1 MGVYAMTGG
10 SNGMGEAARKML
22 ESRGDI
28 VINVD
33 ITGTDIIADLGTKEG
48 RSKAIDEIRKAAPEG
63 LDGFLAVA
71 GIGPYSPDYP
81 LIASVNYFGAKAVAE
96 GVKDLLIMKKGS
108 AVIVTSNSSV
118 MPNINKNIVKVMLE
132 ENDEEKTR
140 ELAASLDGFNAYTGS
155 KLALT
160 RWVRR
165 SAPEWAKDGIRLNAV
180 APGMTKTAMLEEALN
195 SELFGKSLR
204 NLEMPIG
211 RYAEPEEVAECI
223 LFLLSKK
230 ASACCGA
237 VLFADGGTDV
247 TLRPDSF

>member
-1 MGVYAMTGG
+1 MKIYAMTGG
-10 SNGMGEAARKML
+10 SNGMGAAAKKMI
-22 ESRGDI
+22 EDRGDK

-33 ITGTDIIADLGTKEG
+33 IEGTDIIADLGTKEG

-63 LDGFLAVA
+63 LDGFMAVA

-81 LIASVNYFGAKAVAE
+81 LITSVNYFGAKAVSE
-96 GVKDLLIMKKGS
+96 GVKDLLKIKKGS

-165 SAPEWAKDGIRLNAV
+165 SAPAWAKDGIRLNAV

-195 SELFGKSLR
+195 SELFGKLLR

-247 TLRPDSF
+247 TFRPDSY

>member
-1 MGVYAMTGG
+1 MAVY
-10 SNGMGEAARKML
+10 KQL
-22 ESRGDI
+22 
-28 VINVD
+28 
-33 ITGTDIIADLGTKEG
+33 
-48 RSKAIDEIRKAAPEG
+48 IRA
-63 LDGFLAVA
+63 
-71 GIGPYSPDYP
+71 
-81 LIASVNYFGAKAVAE
+81 
-96 GVKDLLIMKKGS
+96 
-108 AVIVTSNSSV
+108 
-118 MPNINKNIVKVMLE
+118 INKSEKVNKVVLLAMDRVYKE
-132 ENDEEKTR
+132 NGEISENDEEKTR

-223 LFLLSKK
+223 LFLLSEK